1 MRHNEYDYCW
11 KIYLKRLG
19 YQLVC
24 ILMMLMMGMV
34 AACQSKSPSVALYGT
49 DITGADFAKSFK
61 LTDHLGKVRTLED
74 FKGQVVLL
82 FFGYTHCPDVCP
94 TTMADLAKAM
104 KLLGE
109 DSRRVQVLFVTV
121 DPERDTP
128 QLLAQYVPSFYP
140 SFLGLYGTV
149 DEIAAT
155 ASDYKIYYS
164 KQASNGQ
171 AKYTIDHSAGVYA
184 YGPDGRIRI
193 YLKYGQKPEQI
204 ASDLKT
210 LL

>member
-1 MRHNEYDYCW
+1 MGHNRYGNYW
-11 KIYLKRLG
+11 MMYLKRLG
-19 YQLVC
+19 FQLICV
-24 ILMMLMMGMV
+24 LMVFMLGTL
-34 AACQSKSPSVALYGT
+34 AGCQSQSASVTLYGT

-61 LTDHLGKVRTLED
+61 LTDHSGKVRTLAD

-82 FFGYTHCPDVCP
+82 FFGYTHCPDICP

-140 SFLGLYGTV
+140 SFLGLYGTL

-164 KQASNGQ
+164 KQASDGQ

-184 YGPDGRIRI
+184 YDPDGRIRI

>member
-1 MRHNEYDYCW
+1 M
-11 KIYLKRLG
+11 KRLS

-24 ILMMLMMGMV
+24 ILALLLLGAV
-34 AACQSKSPSVALYGT
+34 TACQSKSSAVSLYGT

-61 LTDHLGKVRTLED
+61 LTDHSGKVRTLAD

-109 DSRRVQVLFVTV
+109 DSRKVQVLFVTV

-140 SFLGLYGTV
+140 TFLGLYGTV
-149 DEIAAT
+149 DEITSTAT
-155 ASDYKIYYS
+155 DYKIYYS
-164 KQASNGQ
+164 KQASSGQ

-184 YGPDGRIRI
+184 YDPDGKIRI
-193 YLKYGQKPEQI
+193 YIKYGQKPEQI
-204 ASDLKT
+204 ASDLRT

>member
-1 MRHNEYDYCW
+1 MGHNRYGNYW
-11 KIYLKRLG
+11 MMYLKRLG
-19 YQLVC
+19 FQLVC
-24 ILMMLMMGMV
+24 VLMVFMLGTL
-34 AACQSKSPSVALYGT
+34 AGCQSQSASVTLYGT

-61 LTDHLGKVRTLED
+61 LTDHSGKVRTLAD

-82 FFGYTHCPDVCP
+82 FFGYTHCPDICP

-121 DPERDTP
+121 DPERDTQ

-140 SFLGLYGTV
+140 SFLGLYGTL

-164 KQASNGQ
+164 KQASDGQ

-184 YGPDGRIRI
+184 YDPDGRIRI